1 MGSLPFG
8 VVALGCVIIFG
19 LAGYAGVL
27 LAKLRHQT
35 KTKEIATQEAI
46 TERNLKII
54 ESVDVIAKA
63 TLQQQC
69 DLSEAAIRLY
79 MIMIHLQGNK
89 HILFSMRFP
98 ALFELYEVV
107 KDMPRAQ
114 KRASSLKKERMRF
127 DLTRIKA
134 ETRLQ
139 SSIYG
144 ELEEILVFT
153 GAKIGKAHTLA
164 S

>member
-1 MGSLPFG
+1 MESLPFG
-8 VVALGCVIIFG
+8 VVALGGMIIFA
-19 LAGYAGVL
+19 LAGYAGIL

-35 KTKEIATQEAI
+35 KTQEIAKLEAI
-46 TERNLKII
+46 DKRNLKII
-54 ESVDVIAKA
+54 ESVDVIAMA

-79 MIMIHLQGNK
+79 MIMIHLQGK
-89 HILFSMRFP
+89 KRVLFSMRFP
-98 ALFELYEVV
+98 ALYELFEVV
-107 KDMPRAQ
+107 KDMPRGED
-114 KRASSLKKERMRF
+114 RTSLQKKERMR
-127 DLTRIKA
+127 DDMIRIKA

-139 SSIYG
+139 SSIFV
-144 ELEEILVFT
+144 ELEEILLFT